1 MKSNCILIIS
11 SRFYAEISSSLEL
24 EAINLIKEKGYDY
37 ELVEV
42 PGAFE
47 VPAALAYAA
56 KTSKYI
62 GYVALGCVIRGETSH
77 YDYVCNE
84 SARALM
90 QLSIEGLSIGYGILT
105 CESKEQAIARANP
118 KGLNKGKDFLI
129 TYNPHFIAQGT
140 TIQNLKYPDLFFQ
153 KNVYRYYW

>member
-1 MKSNCILIIS
+1 MNMKSNCILIIS
-11 SRFYAEISSSLEL
+11 SRFYSEISSCLEL

-118 KGLNKGKDFLI
+118 KGLKKGKAATLACLRMI
-129 TYNPHFIAQGT
+129 E
-140 TIQNLKYPDLFFQ
+140 LKKEID
-153 KNVYRYYW
+153 

>member
-1 MKSNCILIIS
+1 MKKNCILIIT
-11 SRFYAEISSSLEL
+11 SRFYPEISASLEY
-24 EAINLIKEKGYDY
+24 ESIKAIKEHGYDY
-37 ELVEV
+37 KILNV

-47 VPAALAYAA
+47 VPAAISYAA
-56 KTSKYI
+56 KNSKYI

-105 CESKEQAIARANP
+105 CENKDQALYGSLINFLNIPKLACLRMIELKKEI
-118 KGLNKGKDFLI
+118 DE
-129 TYNPHFIAQGT
+129 
-140 TIQNLKYPDLFFQ
+140 
-153 KNVYRYYW
+153 

>member
-11 SRFYAEISSSLEL
+11 SRFYSDISSCLEL

-62 GYVALGCVIRGETSH
+62 GYVALGCVIRGETYH
-77 YDYVCNE
+77 FDLIANE
-84 SARALM
+84 CARKIIDISNEFLKPV
-90 QLSIEGLSIGYGILT
+90 GFGVLT
-105 CESKEQAIARANP
+105 CDNLKQAIVRSDIG
-118 KGLNKGKDFLI
+118 KKNKGKEAANACIKL
-129 TYNPHFIAQGT
+129 
-140 TIQNLKYPDLFFQ
+140 L
-153 KNVYRYYW
+153 

>member
-11 SRFYAEISSSLEL
+11 SRFYSEISSCLEL

-77 YDYVCNE
+77 YDIVSTQAAEGINQVSLNHGIPITFGVLTTE
-84 SARALM
+84 NFDQAKSRSGGDKGNLGSEAAWAA
-90 QLSIEGLSIGYGILT
+90 IELASLT
-105 CESKEQAIARANP
+105 KKRFN
-118 KGLNKGKDFLI
+118 F
-129 TYNPHFIAQGT
+129 
-140 TIQNLKYPDLFFQ
+140 
-153 KNVYRYYW
+153 KN

>member
-47 VPAALAYAA
+47 VPAAISYAA

-105 CESKEQAIARANP
+105 CESKEQAIVRSSP
-118 KGLNKGKDFLI
+118 EGLNKGKAATLACLRMI
-129 TYNPHFIAQGT
+129 E
-140 TIQNLKYPDLFFQ
+140 LKKEID
-153 KNVYRYYW
+153 

>member
-11 SRFYAEISSSLEL
+11 SRFYSEISSCLEL
-24 EAINLIKEKGYDY
+24 ESINLIKEKGYDY

-47 VPAALAYAA
+47 VPAAIAYAA

-77 YDYVCNE
+77 YDIVSTQAAEGINQVSLNHGIPITFGVLTTE
-84 SARALM
+84 NFDQAKSRSGGDKGNLGSEAAWAA
-90 QLSIEGLSIGYGILT
+90 IELASLT
-105 CESKEQAIARANP
+105 KKRFN
-118 KGLNKGKDFLI
+118 F
-129 TYNPHFIAQGT
+129 
-140 TIQNLKYPDLFFQ
+140 
-153 KNVYRYYW
+153 KN